1 MVAWF
6 LFVLLFGT
14 SLLAGIQAKWFIL
27 SCYTVN
33 TYLGAVPRET
43 RQDRLFQPKCKNPR
57 VKYFSDI
64 FFVTFITMHICRES
78 CGVLCWTR
86 TVDNQSARRRET
98 KESGNSVHDLQ
109 PRTNLRK
116 WKGQCYLHWQ
126 NWRKRLKSNVATK
139 QQLLALEQL
148 HQWKVSE
155 L

>member
-1 MVAWF
+1 MTGFCTPVQH
-6 LFVLLFGT
+6 LKINRVCVL
-14 SLLAGIQAKWFIL
+14 SKRFIL

-43 RQDRLFQPKCKNPR
+43 RQPKCKNPK

-64 FFVTFITMHICRES
+64 FFVTFITLHICREN

-98 KESGNSVHDLQ
+98 KECGSSVHDLQ

-139 QQLLALEQL
+139 QLSAWKQL
-148 HQWKVSE
+148 HQ
-155 L
+155 